1 MPGMLKKR
9 YFVMAA
15 VAVVV
20 VAAGVISLMGKDLAL
35 AGTYRTYLSETY
47 DEEDGMTCAVRISS
61 REHLGLGGVEVGMG
75 VGLTFHFG
83 GPLEFEDVGLSY
95 KVTLGGDW
103 GVTGDELTMTPDTA
117 SFNCI
122 FSGSTARNN
131 VEEAMVRQLRKFVA
145 VSIVPKIRRRVI
157 EANSHEMRIWQVTHG
172 GVVGEVNGRTVVL
185 LKE

>member
-1 MPGMLKKR
+1 MPGMLRKR

-15 VAVVV
+15 AAAVVV
-20 VAAGVISLMGKDLAL
+20 AVGVIGLKGKDLAL

-47 DEEDGMTCAVRISS
+47 DEEDGMTCAVKISS
-61 REHLGLGGVEVGMG
+61 KENLGLGGVEVTMG

-95 KVTLGGDW
+95 KLTLGGDW
-103 GVTGDELTMTPDTA
+103 SVDGDELTVTPDTA
-117 SFNCI
+117 SFDCA
-122 FSGSTARNN
+122 FSGSTAHNN

-145 VSIVPKIRRRVI
+145 VSVVPKIRRRVI
-157 EANSHEMRIWQVTHG
+157 EANSHRMRIWQVTHG

>member
-1 MPGMLKKR
+1 MPGMLRKR

-15 VAVVV
+15 AAAV
-20 VAAGVISLMGKDLAL
+20 VAAGVIGLKGKDLAL

-61 REHLGLGGVEVGMG
+61 KENLGLGGVEVGMG

-103 GVTGDELTMTPDTA
+103 SVNGDELTMAPDTA
-117 SFNCI
+117 SFNCV

-157 EANSHEMRIWQVTHG
+157 EANSHKMRIWQVTHG